1 MAKTFAAQR
10 MRIGPVDV
18 ITGVDN
24 PNDAA
29 VEAPTGSIYFR
40 ADGTTFRGDGTPT
53 GWVEDAGGPGGGGNP
68 ITLVPVV
75 ASTNED
81 VTLAGNVLSGASTT
95 VGTLS
100 VMQYSVAGEVGVYQA
115 GATATIASRGTFSLA
130 ANGAY
135 EFIPLANYNGSV
147 PVITFQVTNGSDIRI
162 ATLTIT
168 VGAVNDAPIIN
179 DDARLTFINTPV
191 TISVLA
197 NDQDVD
203 ANALSVTHLNGSP
216 VSVGV
221 PVDVG
226 DGTVTYQGSNQFLV
240 TPDADFE
247 GTIAFTYTA
256 TDGTVSG
263 TADVTV
269 IVGASNDPMFST
281 AAPATADAYNFGL
294 TVLNRIGNAW
304 NNGVNVSSPPYSAN
318 QGLFDLNNR
327 EPWLYDRASTAY
339 VLYLQTQDHT
349 ILEHAITLADLYMAS
364 VNVTG
369 GNGRFEIYGGA
380 AGADPTDIKY
390 LYPIVG
396 VWYEREKTRL
406 GMPAPSAHRAKSIA
420 LYNQSLLSFSK
431 TYDPNSAALWTERN
445 AGYAIQ
451 NCTAAYWLHRLAG
464 NPVAANTALI
474 DAWDYFTMVEG
485 MSAAS
490 GAPLHGH
497 NQHEGSAITTPITSP
512 WMAGILVEAMLQLYR
527 TDPDP
532 RIPNWIANYGDFLM
546 ANAFYATNEND
557 IPSIQGLRLPAY
569 LVANTGTP
577 TTYREGE
584 LLDMEH
590 AYDVAALIKKVIWA
604 KTLLAESTAAFSV
617 LLDELETVASEV
629 FLYWTRN
636 TEGYP
641 RYRVNPPRKGNW
653 WLRNSY
659 SDITLFFTEQVPTS
673 PLMLTNV
680 SISGS
685 TQAGQTL
692 TATPGTWDATP
703 AAVLTYQWYR
713 GATPIGGAT
722 ATTYVTQVADE
733 GTAVTC
739 REIATN
745 AAGSSYATS
754 NAINVVPAGAPE
766 ITVHPSGTS
775 ATVGQTAQFTAT
787 CNASPAATW
796 QWQRSTNGGVSWSN
810 VVGGTGGSGSGN
822 TTTYTTPVLVSGDN
836 GNRYRCVFTNI
847 AGSSTTNSAT
857 LAMTVDQGSARFSGN
872 TQGAE
877 LVFDIGTVGH
887 ADLTLEALV
896 YFEGEIGNAIYL
908 GVRHTGNGRALYI
921 QNNNVFEQYD
931 LALGDSQ
938 TGLTTFATPP
948 PLNTWLHVTIQC
960 QTLAGGD
967 QVRATW
973 TVAEGV
979 EGTRYAVTRANG
991 IEDSVQAQAIFIGG
1005 DAISGAAGQPASRY
1019 QYVRG
1024 RTGYLADAVVDAH
1037 RQSVDTSG
1045 WDFWW
1050 VFTDAGGGTLAVSD
1064 ATGNNRVPTITG
1076 GTFATGPVVP
1086 GVA

>member
-1 MAKTFAAQR
+1 MSAHAD
-10 MRIGPVDV
+10 RIRLRGSTGDV
-18 ITGVDN
+18 ELIAGDAH

-29 VEAPTGSIYFR
+29 VAAVAGSVYFR
-40 ADGTTFRGDGTPT
+40 TDGTLFRGDGTPT
-53 GWVEDAGGPGGGGNP
+53 GWSEAAGGSGNP
-68 ITLVPVV
+68 ITLVPVTE
-75 ASTNED
+75 STDED
-81 VTLAGNVLSGASTT
+81 VTLAGNVLTGASTT

-100 VMQYSVAGEVGVYQA
+100 VMQYSIAGEAGVYQA

-130 ANGAY
+130 ANGDF
-135 EFIPLANYNGSV
+135 EFIPLGNYNGPV

-162 ATLTIT
+162 STLTIT
-168 VGAVNDAPIIN
+168 VGAVNDAPILN

-191 TISVLA
+191 TIAVLA

-203 ANALSVTHLNGSP
+203 ADELEVTHLNAAP
-216 VSVGV
+216 VVVGA

-226 DGTVTYQGSNQFLV
+226 DATVTYQVDGTFLV
-240 TPDADFE
+240 EPDLDFE
-247 GTIAFTYTA
+247 GTISFTYTA
-256 TDGTVSG
+256 TDGTASD
-263 TADVTV
+263 TATVTV
-269 IVGASNDPMFST
+269 LVGVSNDPMFST
-281 AAPATADAYNFGL
+281 ATPATAEAYNFGL
-294 TVLNRIGNAW
+294 TFMNRLGNEW
-304 NNGVNVSSPPYSAN
+304 NNGLNVSVPPYSAN
-318 QGLFDLNNR
+318 QGLFDLLNR

-339 VLYLQTQDHT
+339 VLYLRTQDHT
-349 ILEHAITLADLYMAS
+349 ILEHAIALADTYMAS
-364 VNVTG
+364 VSVSG
-369 GNGRFEIYGGA
+369 GNGRFEVYGGA

-390 LYPIVG
+390 LYPVIG

-406 GMPAPSAHRAKSIA
+406 ALPDPSAHRAKSIA

-464 NPVAANTALI
+464 NPVAANTALV
-474 DAWDYFTMVEG
+474 DAWDYFDMVAG

-512 WMAGILVEAMLQLYR
+512 WMAGFLVESMLQLYR
-527 TDPDP
+527 TDPDVS
-532 RIPNWIANYGDFLM
+532 IPQWISAYGDFLL
-546 ANAFYATNEND
+546 ANAFYETNEND
-557 IPSIQGLRLPAY
+557 LPSIHGLRLPAY
-569 LVANTGTP
+569 LVADTGTP

-590 AYDVAALIKKVIWA
+590 AHDVAGLIQKVIWA
-604 KTLLAESTAAFSV
+604 KTLLAESTAAFV
-617 LLDELETVASEV
+617 TLRDELLTVADEV

-641 RYRVNPPRKGNW
+641 RYRVNPPRKYGW
-653 WLRNSY
+653 WFRNSY
-659 SDITLFFTEQVPTS
+659 SEESLFFTDQVPTS

-680 SISGS
+680 SVSGS
-685 TQAGQTL
+685 TQSGATL

-745 AAGSSYATS
+745 DAGSNYATS

-766 ITVHPSGTS
+766 ITAHPSN
-775 ATVGQTAQFTAT
+775 ATAEVGQTAQFTAE
-787 CNASPAATW
+787 CDASPAATY
-796 QWQRSTNGGVSWSN
+796 QWQISTNGGGSWANVSE
-810 VVGGTGGSGSGN
+810 GTGGSGSGN
-822 TTTYTTPVLVSGDN
+822 TTTYTTETLAAEDTG
-836 GNRYRCVFTNI
+836 RTYRCVFTN
-847 AGSSTTNSAT
+847 ANGSAT
-857 LAMTVDQGSARFSGN
+857 TDAAALSLTVDQGSARFSGN

-877 LVFDIGTVGH
+877 LTFDIGTVGH

-896 YFEGEIGNAIYL
+896 YFEGELGNSIYM
-908 GVRHTGNGRALYI
+908 GVRHLGNGRALYI

-931 LALGDSQ
+931 LAVGDSQ

-967 QVRATW
+967 SVRATW
-973 TVAEGV
+973 TVAEGA

-1005 DAISGAAGQPASRY
+1005 DAISSAAGQPASRF

-1024 RTGYLADAVVDAH
+1024 RTGHLADAVVDAH
-1037 RQSVDTSG
+1037 RQSVDTTG

-1050 VFTDAGGGTLAVSD
+1050 VFSDAGGGTLAVAD

-1086 GVA
+1086 GV